1 MSTSIVLIH
10 GGATNARHWDL
21 VTDRLEHRALAV
33 NLPGRL
39 DRPAD
44 PATVTMED
52 AVASVVDDID
62 AAGFRSVV
70 LVAHSSGGL
79 VIPGLAQA
87 LGSRVAHIVFCSA
100 SIPPEGGS
108 GLDCMKPKHRASV
121 EQLRD
126 ISRETGRT
134 FTTPADPPDPDKLRD
149 SYGTTLTDQQLS
161 FVRDPLRWVA
171 DTYNYYFAPAHWSAA
186 KLVDRTYILNLRDRA
201 VPLKLQQEMLANL
214 PGTKTIALDTGHIPA
229 VTMPEV
235 FAGILD
241 GIAADAWRRMG
252 VQ

>member
-21 VTDRLEHRALAV
+21 LLVHLEHQALAV

-44 PATVTMED
+44 LATVTMED
-52 AVASVVDDID
+52 AVASVVSDTD
-62 AAGFRSVV
+62 AAGLESVV

-79 VIPGLAQA
+79 VIPGLARA

-100 SIPPEGGS
+100 SVPPEGGC

-121 EQLRD
+121 EQLRK
-126 ISRETGRT
+126 IATETGRA
-134 FTTPADPPDPDKLRD
+134 FTTPADPPDAEKLRD
-149 SYGTTLTDQQLS
+149 SYGTTLTDEQLS
-161 FVRDPLRWVA
+161 FVRDPSRWVS
-171 DTYNYYFAPAHWSAA
+171 DTYNYYFAPADWTSA

-201 VPLKLQQEMLANL
+201 VPLDLQEEMIANL
-214 PGTKTIALDTGHIPA
+214 PGTRTIALDTGHIPA

-235 FAGILD
+235 LAGILD
-241 GIAADAWRRMG
+241 GIAADASRRAS
-252 VQ
+252 